1 MRRDDKFIDMIIAFV
16 VLGLSVVLFLVL
28 LINYEIEKPNL
39 PTPTPI
45 VTPTHTPTPS
55 STPTPTP
62 GYTKTS
68 WNKLYELEDTTTYT
82 YTEVVTDGAGKTLK
96 TVYKIADGSVYSFK
110 QTDEKAA
117 TEGWNYSIEDKYY
130 FVTGTL
136 ALNKNGEFAVDKK
149 GYKSTEAKRD
159 ELLAKNRAIVKIVK
173 DKIDDFHQEIAF
185 NRYQPVEV
193 FKLYQTKDDDK
204 VKSTI
209 VIEDGKI
216 KSIFAEYLD
225 DSNPDKPVTVTV
237 TIELNSVTGAEII
250 DSCPKK

>member
-1 MRRDDKFIDMIIAFV
+1 MRKDSKFVDMIIAFV
-16 VLGLSVVLFLVL
+16 VLGLSAVLFLVL

-45 VTPTHTPTPS
+45 LTATPSPTPS

-62 GYTKTS
+62 GYSKTG
-68 WNKLYELEDTTTYT
+68 WNKLFELEETTTYT
-82 YTEVVTDGAGKTLK
+82 YTEVKTDSDGKPLK
-96 TVYKIADGSVYSFK
+96 TVYKIADGAIYAFT
-110 QTDEKAA
+110 QTAEKTAS
-117 TEGWNYSIEDKYY
+117 EGWNYSVEDKYY
-130 FVTGTL
+130 FVTGAL

-149 GYKSTEAKRD
+149 GYKSAEAERD
-159 ELLAKNRAIVKIVK
+159 EFLAKNRAIIKIVK

-193 FKLYQTKDDDK
+193 YKLYQTMEEDK

-209 VIEDGKI
+209 TIEDGKI
-216 KSIFAEYLD
+216 KSIFVEYLD
-225 DSNPDKPVTVTV
+225 DSKPDKPVTVAI
-237 TIELNSVTGAEII
+237 TIEFNSVTGAEII